1 MEKYWNNL
9 RSCLGELK
17 PYVAGKG
24 IGEIAKGYGFA
35 PEKIVKLGSNENP
48 YGPSP
53 RVWEAMTGT
62 RLERYPETDD
72 LMESLAGYAGASPE
86 DVVIGTGMDGVMDTL
101 TRLFLDPG
109 DRTLIF
115 TPTFSYY
122 EILIRLCGAEPVFSA
137 RGPQFEADI
146 DIPDDLKLIFICSP
160 NNPTGNEIP
169 ENDLRAIVETTDAVV
184 FLDEAYAEF
193 GDQSFLGL
201 VGEYENLVVGRTFSK
216 AFGLAGLRLG
226 YAVAPRWIVDEYRK
240 VAPPFFGVASPA
252 VAAGTAALDD
262 QEHMRR
268 AVSKIKRERDQ
279 LQREI
284 PESHPSGGNFL
295 YIETEEKSGLVAEKM
310 LDRGVIIRDCAS
322 FRDSGEHHIRV
333 TVGIPEEMQTFLQA
347 YREIC

>member
-9 RSCLGELK
+9 RSCLSELK

-48 YGPSP
+48 YGPGP
-53 RVWEAMTGT
+53 RVWEAMAGT
-62 RLERYPETDD
+62 RLERYPEMDD
-72 LMESLAGYAGASPE
+72 LVEALAGYAGASPE
-86 DVVIGTGMDGVMDTL
+86 DVVVGTGMDGVMDTL

-122 EILIRLCGAEPVFSA
+122 EILTRLCGAEPVFSA
-137 RGPQFEADI
+137 RGSRFEADP

-169 ENDLRAIVETTDAVV
+169 EKDLRAIVETTDAIV

-193 GDQSFLGL
+193 GDQSFLGM

-216 AFGLAGLRLG
+216 AFGLAGMRLG
-226 YAVAPRWIVDEYRK
+226 YAVAPGWIADEHRK
-240 VAPPFFGVASPA
+240 AAPPFFGVASPA
-252 VAAGTAALDD
+252 VAAGMAALDD
-262 QEHMRR
+262 QEHMRIV
-268 AVSKIKRERDQ
+268 VSKIKRERD
-279 LQREI
+279 LLRRAI

-295 YIETEEKSGLVAEKM
+295 YIETKEMSGLVAEKM

-322 FRDSGEHHIRV
+322 FRGSGEHHIRV
-333 TVGIPEEMQTFLQA
+333 TVGTPEEMLTFLQA